1 MRAWIIVLAALA
13 AAGCAAPPRQAPNGY
28 YLVEGSFVADRGPD
42 GNSIFLDSPDGLIL
56 VDSARHPAHRDKLLG
71 YARARGRPIVAL
83 LNTHWH
89 LDHGTGN
96 AEILTA
102 FPGAELYATRAID
115 GALAGFF
122 PRSRASAQRHLDSGA
137 ATPEQRAEIER
148 AFQVMDHPDS
158 LWPTRPVEDSADMV
172 IGGRP
177 LRINVARF
185 AATEA
190 DLWIH
195 DERNGLVIAGDLVV
209 ASVPF
214 MDTACPD
221 GWRRALDDLA
231 SIDFTTLI
239 PGHGEPM
246 DKAAFLTWRSAFGN
260 LLDCAESESSRQDC
274 ILGWRRDAAMF
285 IPAGDEERIG
295 GAVGYYLD
303 TRLRAAPDERDHY
316 CSAGT

>member
-1 MRAWIIVLAALA
+1 
-13 AAGCAAPPRQAPNGY
+13 
-28 YLVEGSFVADRGPD
+28 
-42 GNSIFLDSPDGLIL
+42 
-56 VDSARHPAHRDKLLG
+56 
-71 YARARGRPIVAL
+71 
-83 LNTHWH
+83 
-89 LDHGTGN
+89 
-96 AEILTA
+96 
-102 FPGAELYATRAID
+102 
-115 GALAGFF
+115 
-122 PRSRASAQRHLDSGA
+122 
-137 ATPEQRAEIER
+137 
-148 AFQVMDHPDS
+148 
-158 LWPTRPVEDSADMV
+158 MV

-260 LLDCAESESSRQDC
+260 LLDCADSESSRHEC

>member
-1 MRAWIIVLAALA
+1 MRASIIVLAALA
-13 AAGCAAPPRQAPNGY
+13 AAGCAAPPRQAPIAY
-28 YLVEGSFVADRGPD
+28 HLVEGSFVANRGPD
-42 GNSIFLDSPDGLIL
+42 GNSVFLDSPDGLIL
-56 VDSARHPAHRDKLLG
+56 VDSGRHPAHRDKLLG
-71 YARARGRPIVAL
+71 YAQARGRPIVAL

-89 LDHGTGN
+89 LDHSTGN
-96 AEILTA
+96 AEILAA

-122 PRSRASAQRHLDSGA
+122 PRSRASAQRHLDSGQ

-148 AFQVMDHPDS
+148 AFRVMDHPDS
-158 LWPTRPVEDSADMV
+158 LRPTRPVEESADLA
-172 IGGRP
+172 IGGRQ
-177 LRINVARF
+177 LRLNVARF

-190 DLWIH
+190 DLWVH
-195 DERNGLVIAGDLVV
+195 DQRTGLVIAGDLVV

-221 GWRRALDDLA
+221 GWRRALDTLA
-231 SIDFTTLI
+231 STEFTILI
-239 PGHGEPM
+239 PGHGDPM
-246 DKAAFLTWRSAFGN
+246 DRNAFLAWRSAFGN
-260 LLDCAESESSRQDC
+260 LLDCAASDRRRQDC
-274 ILGWRRDAAMF
+274 ILGWRRDAARF

-303 TRLRAAPDERDHY
+303 TRLRAAPDERNRY